1 MKAKEL
7 MSNAESHVRKIFSTH
22 TKPELQ
28 YHCLPHTEGAV
39 AAAEKIAG
47 HYNLSKQDYAAVY
60 IATWFHDVGYLFTT
74 AEGHEEKGVELAT
87 DFIRE
92 QGGDEEIVEKVKECI
107 MATKMPQHPVS
118 LISQIV
124 CDADLFHVGTNEFAN
139 SNKLVRKEKERVT
152 GKKIS
157 GKVWRKQSLVWF
169 ESLQFHTDYAK
180 ALLKKG
186 KAENIAWLKE
196 KIKQD
201 ELGDSEED
209 EKITVKVDKKQ
220 EKSRGVETMFR
231 TTSTNHLRL
240 SEMADAKA
248 NIMITVNSI
257 IASILVSILFRKLE
271 EDERFLI
278 PAMIF
283 LVTALVSIVFAIL
296 VTRPNVTQ
304 GTFTKE
310 DVEKKRAN
318 LLFFG
323 NFHNMS
329 LIDYQKGV
337 DAMMADPE
345 FLYGSMTRDIYYL
358 GLVLARKYKLLR
370 IAYSFFM
377 FGFVLSVLSFV
388 IAVTM
393 FHKQ

>member
-7 MSNAESHVRKIFSTH
+7 MSHAASHVRQVFTANS
-22 TKPELQ
+22 KPELS
-28 YHCLPHTEGAV
+28 YHCLAHTEGAV
-39 AAAEKIAG
+39 ASAEKIAS
-47 HYNLSKQDYAAVY
+47 HYNLSKQDYATVY
-60 IATWFHDVGYLFTT
+60 IAVWFHDIGYLFTT
-74 AEGHEEKGVELAT
+74 PEKHEEKGAELAAE
-87 DFIRE
+87 FIRE
-92 QGGDEEIVEKVKECI
+92 NDGDEEIIDKVKECI

-124 CDADLFHVGTNEFAN
+124 CDADLYHLGTEEFAN
-139 SNKLVRKEKERVT
+139 SNKKVRKEKERLT

-157 GKVWRKQSLVWF
+157 GKEWRRQSLVWF
-169 ESLQFHTDYAK
+169 ENINFHTDYAREF
-180 ALLKKG
+180 LGKG
-186 KAENIAWLKE
+186 KDKNIAWLKE
-196 KIKQD
+196 RVKED
-201 ELGDSEED
+201 ELEDSSD
-209 EKITVKVDKKQ
+209 EKKILKIDKRQ

-278 PAMIF
+278 PAMMF
-283 LVTALVSIVFAIL
+283 LITALVSIVFAIL

-329 LIDYQKGV
+329 LKDYQDGV

-345 FLYGSMTRDIYYL
+345 FLYASMTRDIYFL

-377 FGFVLSVLSFV
+377 FGFVLSIVSFV
-388 IAVTM
+388 IAETM
-393 FHKQ
+393 FQK